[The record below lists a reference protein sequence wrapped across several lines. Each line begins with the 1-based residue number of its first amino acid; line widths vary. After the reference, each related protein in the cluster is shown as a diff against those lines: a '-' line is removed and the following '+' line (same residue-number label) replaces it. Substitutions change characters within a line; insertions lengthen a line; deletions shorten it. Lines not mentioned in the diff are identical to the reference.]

1 MGLIFSRSAGAS
13 LGILGGLGVL
23 YWGFGLKSREN
34 QAQTIGNPGKIS
46 RKCRQNIREY
56 WA

>member
-56 WA
+56 

>member
-13 LGILGGLGVL
+13 LGILGR
-23 YWGFGLKSREN
+23 FGLKSREN
-34 QAQTIGNPGKIS
+34 QDQTIGNPGKIS

-56 WA
+56 